1 MSSFAGEDPVRLLK
15 IVEMDIDALDKQRGK
30 LESVADNNHFT
41 AANTFDR
48 DIGPEIDRLR
58 STISK
63 IIDICPENDDF
74 ARVDSLLSSL
84 FFIEA
89 RFYSILS
96 SDFSE
101 YSSSKI
107 IAEQESLFFGR
118 DSSSL
123 WNVALHEI
131 DAGKNNLA
139 VFLLEEL
146 ERKWPDESLR
156 SKQPR
161 SA

>member
-15 IVEMDIDALDKQRGK
+15 IVEMDIDALDKQREK
-30 LESVADNNHFT
+30 LESVADNNHAI

-89 RFYSILS
+89 R
-96 SDFSE
+96 
-101 YSSSKI
+101 
-107 IAEQESLFFGR
+107 
-118 DSSSL
+118 
-123 WNVALHEI
+123 
-131 DAGKNNLA
+131 
-139 VFLLEEL
+139 
-146 ERKWPDESLR
+146 
-156 SKQPR
+156 
-161 SA
+161 